1 MNQVVIEKLIH
12 GGLGLART
20 SSGVIFVSDCLPG
33 ETVEFIIDGKLQGV
47 PLARPLSIVQPS
59 EKRRTPNCPYFGE
72 CGGCDWLHIDYDLQ
86 VQIKKEIFID
96 CLKRIGKIKEIPE
109 IECFSS
115 QEFDYR
121 IRAQLKIDRL
131 GNCGFFRKMTHDV
144 VKIERCPLLTPK
156 CNAILKS
163 INGTEHGFT
172 EDTVKIIAGNC
183 AVASDPVLDGMTDCQ
198 TDISVGKNTFI
209 VYGDSFFQSNRF
221 LIEFMGNWASPM
233 VQGDYCVD
241 LYGGTG
247 FFSVM
252 LGKCFAKGM
261 LVESV
266 LSQVELAKH
275 NFATNGCSHFSA
287 VCSDAERISSVVR
300 TKPDLLIVDPPRT
313 GLAKDVRKSIVS
325 VAPSKVLY
333 ISCNPSTQARDVS
346 VFLAAGYSISH
357 AALFDCYPN
366 THHIETALLL
376 EKRTQS
382 STLRKNPG

>member
-1 MNQVVIEKLIH
+1 MNQVVIEKLIY

-47 PLARPLSIVQPS
+47 PLARSLSIIQPS
-59 EKRRTPNCPYFGE
+59 PKRRIPNCPYFGE

-109 IECFSS
+109 IQCFSS
-115 QEFDYR
+115 QEFEYR

-163 INGTEHGFT
+163 INGSDLGFI
-172 EDTVKIIAGNC
+172 EESIKIIAGNC
-183 AVASDPVLDGMTDCQ
+183 GVASDPVLDGMTEYRV
-198 TDISVGKNTFI
+198 DISVGKNTFM
-209 VYGDSFFQSNRF
+209 VYGDSFFQSNCF
-221 LIEFMGNWASPM
+221 LSEIMGNWASPL

-252 LGKCFAKGM
+252 LGKKFAKGM

-266 LSQVELAKH
+266 FSQIEIARHNLAQ
-275 NFATNGCSHFSA
+275 NGCSHFSA
-287 VCSDAERISSVVR
+287 VCCDAERLLSVVH

-313 GLAKDVRKSIVS
+313 GLAKEVRKSIVS
-325 VAPSKVLY
+325 VAPSEILY
-333 ISCNPSTQARDVS
+333 ISCDPSTQARDVS

-366 THHIETALLL
+366 TNHIETALLL
-376 EKRTQS
+376 KKRS
-382 STLRKNPG
+382 